1 MAWFLAL
8 VWWLTLLLS
17 IRSVPLVVPWKMR
30 RFYYRRSRLR
40 SQDSTSLNL
49 PIPDYSQFLKTD
61 LKGLKIGVIKE
72 TFGEGLDQVVAE
84 AVNQALEQLKTL
96 GATIKEIS
104 CPRFRYGL
112 PTYYIIA
119 PSEASAN
126 LARYD
131 GVKYGI
137 REDADSLIDMYTKT
151 RARVLVRKLSAG
163 LCWEPIPFSAG
174 YYDAYYLKAQKVRT
188 L

>member
-1 MAWFLAL
+1 NQLSLNLDNPKSVKLQIKQINLAQKQL
-8 VWWLTLLLS
+8 RAIKKEINGFIRNINQDASQASSLDQIGPFGRTVEDAAILLQA
-17 IRSVPLVVPWKMR
+17 IAGYDP
-30 RFYYRRSRLR
+30 
-40 SQDSTSLNL
+40 QDSTSLNL
-49 PIPDYSQFLKTD
+49 PIPDYSQFLKTS

-84 AVNQALEQLKTL
+84 AVNQALEQLKAL

-137 REDADSLIDMYTKT
+137 REDADSLIDMYT
-151 RARVLVRKLSAG
+151 
-163 LCWEPIPFSAG
+163 
-174 YYDAYYLKAQKVRT
+174 
-188 L
+188 